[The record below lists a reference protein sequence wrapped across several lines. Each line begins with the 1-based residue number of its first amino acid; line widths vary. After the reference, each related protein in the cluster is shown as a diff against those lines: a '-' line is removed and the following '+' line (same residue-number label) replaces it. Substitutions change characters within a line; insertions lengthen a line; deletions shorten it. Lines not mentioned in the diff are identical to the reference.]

1 MSSSIVG
8 GKNMNKYRNALKRML
23 TFVLALALL
32 APLSAGA
39 AHPSG
44 YWPYHVAYNDA
55 VKTGNVDEI
64 LKTGDALLNFYSNYE
79 MNFDIAANSYNVYY
93 YRYINSIFEK
103 RGDYAAAKDNLE
115 KLLYVSEI
123 AGIADMDV
131 ATSMKARKIDTHL
144 DVFALTST
152 EEHSLHYGAKNEP
165 HDGVYYGR
173 TLTTV
178 NNHLGDADKLEDE
191 SIVSLYINLGKE
203 TADQY
208 NWLLEEVGM
217 EGKALQVAM
226 NYPNEGITAAEITWG
241 LHDENIRK
249 TARYLEGLD
258 FPVLLRVGAEVN
270 VWTTPTTPETFKESY
285 IRVANIVREV
295 APSVALEFSLNCVGG
310 YGDEMLDYYPG
321 DEYVDW
327 VGISLYYNRYR
338 DPATCEE
345 GDDFGNMYFGAG
357 DWGEPVASA
366 AEVIEKFGDKKPI
379 IISEGGVGH
388 FNTAKNVDL
397 TDYARDR
404 VYTAYRT
411 LTMVYPQIKGIIYF
425 DTNTADSLYHY
436 DLEENGEVADAY
448 EKAGE
453 ENKTFL
459 HTLNSTPQHY
469 VSLDE
474 FCDAVDTV
482 AISAYCYAHY
492 SGDVY
497 VDYYLDGAL
506 LGRGVGVAH
515 ELTLNADSLTTGSH
529 TFTAVFSNGS
539 NFNETKK
546 YHLTKN
552 EYGVIDFAAEAESAP
567 AAAVSSWAKDEV
579 DMAYYMGLVPQY
591 LLTDFTSKITRE
603 EFCMLIMSVVSKSLG
618 MDNSEILKHFG
629 KTVNSG
635 AFTDTKNEAAL
646 VANAIGILN
655 GRGNGI
661 FDPHS
666 SITRQEA
673 AAMLYNTAK
682 LLGTEGGEPNAFAD
696 EESIASWAKNAV
708 SFISSVK
715 DRMSGNAVMG
725 GVGNNMFGPLGTYTK
740 EQAIL
745 TMVRLF
751 NA

>member
-1 MSSSIVG
+1 MNIYRKTAKRIV
-8 GKNMNKYRNALKRML
+8 A
-23 TFVLALALL
+23 FILALSLL
-32 APLSAGA
+32 APLAVSA
-39 AHPSG
+39 AHPKG

-64 LKTGDALLNFYSNYE
+64 LRTGDALLDFYSNYE

-103 RGDYAAAKDNLE
+103 RGDYAAAKENLD

-131 ATSMKARKIDTHL
+131 ATSMKARKINTHL

-152 EEHSLHYGAKNEP
+152 EERSLHYGALNEP

-173 TLTTV
+173 VLTTV
-178 NNHLGDADKLEDE
+178 NNHLNDADKLEDE
-191 SIVSLYINLGKE
+191 SIVSLYVSLGEE
-203 TADQY
+203 TAGEYD
-208 NWLLEEVGM
+208 WLLKEVGM
-217 EGKALQVAM
+217 ENKALQVAL
-226 NYPNEGITAAEITWG
+226 NYPKEGNTAAEITWG
-241 LHDENIRK
+241 MHDDNIRK
-249 TARYLEGLD
+249 TAKYLETLD
-258 FPVLLRVGAEVN
+258 CPVLLRIGAEVN
-270 VWTTPTTPETFKESY
+270 VWTTPATPEVFKESY
-285 IRVANIVREV
+285 IRVAKIVREV

-327 VGISLYYNRYR
+327 VGISLYYNRFR
-338 DPATCEE
+338 NASTCEE

-366 AEVIEKFGDKKPI
+366 AEVIEKFGENKPI
-379 IISEGGVGH
+379 IISEGGAGH
-388 FNTAKNVDL
+388 FNSSQSIDL
-397 TDYARDR
+397 TAYARDR

-411 LTMVYPQIKGIIYF
+411 LTMVYPQIKGIVYF

-436 DLEENGEVADAY
+436 DLEENKEVADAY
-448 EKAGE
+448 EKAGD
-453 ENKTFL
+453 ENKTYL
-459 HTLNSTPQHY
+459 HTLDSTPQHY
-469 VSLDE
+469 VPLDE
-474 FCDAVDTV
+474 FCDGVEEV
-482 AISAYCYAHY
+482 EISAYCYAHY

-515 ELTLNADSLTTGSH
+515 EITLNAAALSAGTH
-529 TFTAVFSNGS
+529 TFTAVFSNGT
-539 NFNETKK
+539 NFNQTKK
-546 YHLTKN
+546 YNLTKN
-552 EYGVIDFAAEAESAP
+552 MYGVIDFADGAETAP
-567 AAAVSSWAKDEV
+567 AAVVSSWAQAEV

-591 LLTDFTSKITRE
+591 LLTDFTAKITRE
-603 EFCMLIMSVVSKSLG
+603 EFCMLIMNVVQKSLG

-629 KTVNSG
+629 KTVNGG

-673 AAMLYNTAK
+673 ATMLYNTAK
-682 LLGTEGGEPNAFAD
+682 LLGTEGGEANVFAD
-696 EESIASWAKNAV
+696 EDNIASWARNAV
-708 SFISSVK
+708 AFISSVK

>member
-1 MSSSIVG
+1 
-8 GKNMNKYRNALKRML
+8 MNNCKKTVKRIIA
-23 TFVLALALL
+23 FVLSLVVL
-32 APLSAGA
+32 APMAICA
-39 AHPSG
+39 AQPSG

-64 LKTGDALLNFYSNYE
+64 LKTGDALLDFYSKFE

-103 RGDYAAAKDNLE
+103 RGDYAAAKDNLD

-152 EEHSLHYGAKNEP
+152 EEHSLHYGALNEP

-173 TLTTV
+173 VLTTV
-178 NNHLGDADKLEDE
+178 NNHLGDADKLLDE
-191 SIVSLYINLGKE
+191 SIVSLYISLGKE

-208 NWLLEEVGM
+208 DWLLKEVGM
-217 EGKALQVAM
+217 DGKALQVAL
-226 NYPNEGITAAEITWG
+226 NYPSEGATAAEITWG
-241 LHDENIRK
+241 MHDENILK
-249 TARYLEGLD
+249 TAKYLESLD
-258 FPVLLRVGAEVN
+258 FPVILRIGAEVN
-270 VWTTPTTPETFKESY
+270 VWTTPASPETFKESY
-285 IRVANIVREV
+285 IRVAKIVREA

-338 DPATCEE
+338 DASVCDD

-388 FNTAKNVDL
+388 LNTAKNIDL
-397 TDYARDR
+397 TDYARGR

-436 DLEENGEVADAY
+436 DLEENEEVADAY
-448 EKAGE
+448 EKAGD
-453 ENKTFL
+453 ENKTYL
-459 HTLNSTPQHY
+459 HTLDSTPQHY
-469 VSLDE
+469 VHLDE

-497 VDYYLDGAL
+497 VDYYLDGTL

-515 ELTLNADSLTTGSH
+515 ELALNADALSVGAH

-539 NFNETKK
+539 NFNETKE
-546 YHLTKN
+546 YHLAKN
-552 EYGVIDFAAEAESAP
+552 AYGVIDFSAKAGSAP
-567 AAAVSSWAKDEV
+567 VTEVSSWAKGEV
-579 DMAYYMGLVPQY
+579 DAAYYMGLVPQY
-591 LLTDFTSKITRE
+591 LLTDFSAKITRE
-603 EFCMLIMSVVSKSLG
+603 EFCMLIMNIVSKSLG
-618 MDNSEILKHFG
+618 MSNSEILEHFG
-629 KTVNSG
+629 KTVNG
-635 AFTDTKNEAAL
+635 NVFTDTKNEAAL

-673 AAMLYNTAK
+673 ATMLYNTAR
-682 LLGTEGGEPNAFAD
+682 LLEIDGGEPYSFAD
-696 EESIASWAKNAV
+696 EEGIASWARGAV

-715 DRMSGNAVMG
+715 DRTSGNAVMG

-751 NA
+751 NAQ